1 MVTAFAILAMFVFN
15 FVYLILFIHLYIF
28 SLFPPGG
35 RSNKNA
41 TAGASCHFFGLQ
53 RDGRPTVTHQI
64 VRDKQQNVS
73 LNLKK
78 LKHFRF
84 LADPFSHKMKD
95 GNFLH
100 LPLWVIF
107 LHPSQGTLDRL

>member
-1 MVTAFAILAMFVFN
+1 MVHYQEDLSRWVNSNRHSF
-15 FVYLILFIHLYIF
+15 HLIF
-28 SLFPPGG
+28 SLFPPSPGAAGG

-95 GNFLH
+95 GNFFASSSLGH
-100 LPLWVIF
+100 FSAPLPRY
-107 LHPSQGTLDRL
+107 T